1 MIDAQ
6 TESIHHMKHS
16 RHIAAAG
23 LLITSLA
30 SITPIPAAGDAP
42 PPATANLSG
51 LHDFDFLIG
60 DWRVHHVRIKER
72 LAGCNEWTE
81 CDGTCS
87 MRPTMGGWGNVDDN
101 VINVPGEVY
110 RGVGLRARAFRPN
123 FIECPARCAPDEITS
138 VDFGCARY

>member
-60 DWRVHHVRIKER
+60 DWRVHRQ
-72 LAGCNEWTE
+72 
-81 CDGTCS
+81 
-87 MRPTMGGWGNVDDN
+87 PTSPAFTTSTSSSETGASTMSASRNVL
-101 VINVPGEVY
+101 PAATS
-110 RGVGLRARAFRPN
+110 GLNATA
-123 FIECPARCAPDEITS
+123 PAA
-138 VDFGCARY
+138 CARRWAAGAMWTTTS